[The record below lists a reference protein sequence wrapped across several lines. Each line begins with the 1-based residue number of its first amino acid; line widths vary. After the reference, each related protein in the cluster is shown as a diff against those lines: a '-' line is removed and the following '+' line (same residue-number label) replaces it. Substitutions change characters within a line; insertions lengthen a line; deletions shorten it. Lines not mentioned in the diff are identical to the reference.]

1 MSVNSQFQSN
11 SEMQQAMRD
20 LDSYEHSPTSV
31 DSSRVARSNF
41 NESTVGVEQS
51 QISDSLRSGRQV
63 ATSNLLTPGHAE
75 DTHSDTVQS
84 RHLVTDEH
92 DREHEWNKRHP
103 KSNATSTGTK
113 HRHSLHSSSG
123 IGSEYRPL
131 SRNGASTYID
141 DDEALVTSQNN
152 HQQSSKSK
160 EKGKDI
166 EAVHALN
173 KGRSTARPLSMPNPS
188 LLSPLEPARATSS
201 SSRPDSRLSA
211 SSTQSSFRGHHS
223 RSSSRASSSA
233 GSLFSSNPD
242 IDTEKVEID
251 HERERNWNAPRPLWH
266 QHPSSPNHRPSSSSS
281 VGQHS
286 LSTERVRT
294 LSFPSRPDSRLSIS
308 SPRPGHQR
316 QDSYDSLRSS
326 SRASS
331 RASSPRGSL
340 RGSSSID
347 GDEELLHEQE
357 RNWNSPRPHHFR
369 SSSSALNHPSPSNTL
384 KRTQSLT
391 KKIPFSPSSSTS
403 SSHFSMDTSASARR
417 RAESLKSTR
426 APSVH
431 SSSPVLLKESSK
443 HRTSLSPFSSV
454 STKLSAPSSSSRPY
468 DYPSR
473 PHSPLPLINSNAS
486 LDQLNVGHTSVLPS
500 PSFNSK
506 SQSTPSPNSLK
517 SLSRTVPLP
526 SPSVLQRNSG
536 VRSSQIPVR
545 TSPETKTTG
554 TVLFPESRTEFP
566 VIQELQ
572 ELPQQI
578 PDTHSELVEDGNND
592 KANSDSTDTDTE
604 AEESNQ
610 LVQENTPTLRPNGA
624 LPSIEAP
631 DPVEAS
637 SAYVSFETGA
647 SLQKII
653 ASPPSPP
660 LSSPSDGPSTPE
672 AEVSFSFP
680 STPPRR
686 DSRNPTKL
694 EFQTPSPPKNLPD
707 LPDPPSDSS
716 DHEDHEYPA
725 PIKGNLSSLKTPKP
739 PGAWTA
745 TPLPPRTHALLRSNS
760 LPTDDENDSGLATP
774 AASLSRAA
782 TMPPR
787 TPALPGGWMNTPAN
801 RKSVRFH
808 EETAAGSLKA
818 ETVAPKVEEA
828 VHAVVK
834 SLGSSPNSKV
844 GTTGDDNRQTSPS
857 LAHSPRKATT
867 IRVVDAF
874 GREEKKGISDSI
886 RIVDAMGQIVVED
899 SMESGSSIVP
909 GIPPTRQKAL
919 EHVRNG
925 LHELVEEMNDEEGLV
940 HVTTSEISRE
950 RIRKLEQESR
960 EARESRAHL
969 ASKLFS
975 NVENIQKKLAPLR
988 ASMQQTTPVATPPF
1002 DRRPTGWSWLLWALL
1017 QLLIVFAMYRVASSY
1032 AKKIFFT
1039 TYYDPLYPDLFFYTS
1054 SPTNYCTSP
1063 SVFETLQSEGLRAA
1077 ARQVFE
1083 YMAIIFSSWQ
1093 PPCQWQGSYQGSTA
1107 IWPPT

>member
-1 MSVNSQFQSN
+1 
-11 SEMQQAMRD
+11 
-20 LDSYEHSPTSV
+20 
-31 DSSRVARSNF
+31 
-41 NESTVGVEQS
+41 
-51 QISDSLRSGRQV
+51 
-63 ATSNLLTPGHAE
+63 
-75 DTHSDTVQS
+75 
-84 RHLVTDEH
+84 
-92 DREHEWNKRHP
+92 
-103 KSNATSTGTK
+103 
-113 HRHSLHSSSG
+113 
-123 IGSEYRPL
+123 
-131 SRNGASTYID
+131 
-141 DDEALVTSQNN
+141 
-152 HQQSSKSK
+152 
-160 EKGKDI
+160 
-166 EAVHALN
+166 
-173 KGRSTARPLSMPNPS
+173 MPNPS
-188 LLSPLEPARATSS
+188 FLSPLEPARATSS

-211 SSTQSSFRGHHS
+211 SSTQSSFHGHHS

-242 IDTEKVEID
+242 VDTEKVEID

-266 QHPSSPNHRPSSSSS
+266 QHPSSPNHRPSLSF
-281 VGQHS
+281 GQHS
-286 LSTERVRT
+286 LSAERVRT

-331 RASSPRGSL
+331 RASSPRGLLRSL
-340 RGSSSID
+340 SSID

-357 RNWNSPRPHHFR
+357 RNWNSPRPHHSR
-369 SSSSALNHPSPSNTL
+369 SSSSGLNHPSPSNTL

-391 KKIPFSPSSSTS
+391 QKIPSSPSSSTS
-403 SSHFSMDTSASARR
+403 SSHFTIDTSASARR
-417 RAESLKSTR
+417 RAESLKTTR
-426 APSVH
+426 IPSVH
-431 SSSPVLLKESSK
+431 SSSPVLRKESLK
-443 HRTSLSPFSSV
+443 HRTSLSPFSSM

-468 DYPSR
+468 DYSSR
-473 PHSPLPLINSNAS
+473 PHSPLPPIDSNAS
-486 LDQLNVGHTSVLPS
+486 LEQLNVGHTSVLPS
-500 PSFNSK
+500 PSFSK
-506 SQSTPSPNSLK
+506 PRSTLSPNSLRSP

-526 SPSVLQRNSG
+526 SPSVSQRKSG
-536 VRSSQIPVR
+536 VRSSHIPVR
-545 TSPETKTTG
+545 TSSETKTTG
-554 TVLFPESRTEFP
+554 TVLFPESGTAFP
-566 VIQELQ
+566 VVQELQ

-578 PDTHSELVEDGNND
+578 PDAHSELVEDGNND

-610 LVQENTPTLRPNGA
+610 LVQENTPTLRSNGA
-624 LPSIEAP
+624 LPSIETP
-631 DPVEAS
+631 DPAETS
-637 SAYVSFETGA
+637 SAYVSFEGGA

-660 LSSPSDGPSTPE
+660 PSSPSDGPSTPE
-672 AEVSFSFP
+672 AEASFSFP
-680 STPPRR
+680 STPPRKEYR
-686 DSRNPTKL
+686 TPTKL

-707 LPDPPSDSS
+707 LPEPPSDFS
-716 DHEDHEYPA
+716 DNEDHEYP
-725 PIKGNLSSLKTPKP
+725 PPNKGNLSSLKTPKP
-739 PGAWTA
+739 PGAWTV

-808 EETAAGSLKA
+808 EETLVGKSLNA
-818 ETVAPKVEEA
+818 EIVAPKVEEA
-828 VHAVVK
+828 VHAAVK
-834 SLGSSPNSKV
+834 SLGSPPNSKV
-844 GTTGDDNRQTSPS
+844 GTTCDDNPQTSPS

-874 GREEKKGISDSI
+874 GREEKKGTSDSI

-899 SMESGSSIVP
+899 SIESGSSIVL

-925 LHELVEEMNDEEGLV
+925 LHELVEEMNNDEGLI
-940 HVTTSEISRE
+940 HITTSEISRE
-950 RIRKLEQESR
+950 RIRKLEQESK
-960 EARESRAHL
+960 EARESRVHL
-969 ASKLFS
+969 ASKLSS
-975 NVENIQKKLAPLR
+975 NVAHIQKKLAPLR
-988 ASMQQTTPVATPPF
+988 ASMQQSTPIATPPS
-1002 DRRPTGWSWLLWALL
+1002 DRRPTGWSWLFWALL
-1017 QLLIVFAMYRVASSY
+1017 QLLIIFAMYRVASSY

-1054 SPTNYCTSP
+1054 SPTNYCSSP
-1063 SVFETLQSEGLRAA
+1063 SIFETLQSEGWRAA

>member
-1 MSVNSQFQSN
+1 MTRQTVILLVSQN
-11 SEMQQAMRD
+11 
-20 LDSYEHSPTSV
+20 L
-31 DSSRVARSNF
+31 
-41 NESTVGVEQS
+41 STTTR
-51 QISDSLRSGRQV
+51 ISD
-63 ATSNLLTPGHAE
+63 N
-75 DTHSDTVQS
+75 
-84 RHLVTDEH
+84 
-92 DREHEWNKRHP
+92 
-103 KSNATSTGTK
+103 
-113 HRHSLHSSSG
+113 
-123 IGSEYRPL
+123 
-131 SRNGASTYID
+131 
-141 DDEALVTSQNN
+141 
-152 HQQSSKSK
+152 
-160 EKGKDI
+160 
-166 EAVHALN
+166 
-173 KGRSTARPLSMPNPS
+173 
-188 LLSPLEPARATSS
+188 
-201 SSRPDSRLSA
+201 
-211 SSTQSSFRGHHS
+211 
-223 RSSSRASSSA
+223 
-233 GSLFSSNPD
+233 FS
-242 IDTEKVEID
+242 I
-251 HERERNWNAPRPLWH
+251 
-266 QHPSSPNHRPSSSSS
+266 
-281 VGQHS
+281 
-286 LSTERVRT
+286 
-294 LSFPSRPDSRLSIS
+294 
-308 SPRPGHQR
+308 
-316 QDSYDSLRSS
+316 
-326 SRASS
+326 
-331 RASSPRGSL
+331 
-340 RGSSSID
+340 
-347 GDEELLHEQE
+347 
-357 RNWNSPRPHHFR
+357 
-369 SSSSALNHPSPSNTL
+369 
-384 KRTQSLT
+384 
-391 KKIPFSPSSSTS
+391 
-403 SSHFSMDTSASARR
+403 
-417 RAESLKSTR
+417 
-426 APSVH
+426 
-431 SSSPVLLKESSK
+431 
-443 HRTSLSPFSSV
+443 
-454 STKLSAPSSSSRPY
+454 
-468 DYPSR
+468 
-473 PHSPLPLINSNAS
+473 
-486 LDQLNVGHTSVLPS
+486 
-500 PSFNSK
+500 
-506 SQSTPSPNSLK
+506 
-517 SLSRTVPLP
+517 
-526 SPSVLQRNSG
+526 
-536 VRSSQIPVR
+536 
-545 TSPETKTTG
+545 
-554 TVLFPESRTEFP
+554 
-566 VIQELQ
+566 
-572 ELPQQI
+572 
-578 PDTHSELVEDGNND
+578 
-592 KANSDSTDTDTE
+592 DTDTE

-925 LHELVEEMNDEEGLV
+925 LHELVEEMNDEEG
-940 HVTTSEISRE
+940 
-950 RIRKLEQESR
+950 
-960 EARESRAHL
+960 
-969 ASKLFS
+969 
-975 NVENIQKKLAPLR
+975 
-988 ASMQQTTPVATPPF
+988 
-1002 DRRPTGWSWLLWALL
+1002 
-1017 QLLIVFAMYRVASSY
+1017 
-1032 AKKIFFT
+1032 
-1039 TYYDPLYPDLFFYTS
+1039 
-1054 SPTNYCTSP
+1054 
-1063 SVFETLQSEGLRAA
+1063 
-1077 ARQVFE
+1077 
-1083 YMAIIFSSWQ
+1083 
-1093 PPCQWQGSYQGSTA
+1093 
-1107 IWPPT
+1107 